1 MIFRRFTN
9 WNLFS
14 APKPSRLSIN
24 VMDKPQPHLLMNLP
38 SEVLC
43 IVLKNVNVSD
53 LDSCR
58 EVNKKF
64 YHLIERNSNLFQKYS
79 CEITIF
85 NEAEN
90 MIGCFINQKKKL
102 KFPINDIS
110 FSKYQYLMKR
120 ISIKKVIIT
129 ENCISLSLKNSF
141 LHQLL
146 ERCEEL
152 EIRSPDWDKYVS
164 TFRPSLPVVKV

>member
-1 MIFRRFTN
+1 
-9 WNLFS
+9 
-14 APKPSRLSIN
+14 
-24 VMDKPQPHLLMNLP
+24 MDKPQRHSLVDLP

-43 IVLKNVNVSD
+43 MVLKHVNASD

-90 MIGCFINQKKKL
+90 MIGCFISQKKKL
-102 KFPINDIS
+102 KCRINDIS

-141 LHQLL
+141 PHQLL
-146 ERCEEL
+146 QQCKEL
-152 EIRSPDWDKYVS
+152 EIRSPDWDKYVP
-164 TFRPSLPVVKV
+164 TFRSSLPVVKV